1 LNQTASTCK
10 GLAVFSWLAE
20 PLYKGVSAWNHLAL
34 KVGSAVVAP
43 LAMAM
48 PDQTRMQVWAMS
60 TIKNTHQRPSSDT
73 LHSAHL

>member
-48 PDQTRMQVWAMS
+48 PDQTRIQVWAMCS
-60 TIKNTHQRPSSDT
+60 TKIP
-73 LHSAHL
+73 AGA